1 MRESLKF
8 KKNVFSWLS
17 VLLVVLI
24 FISTSFAAED
34 AIFKNVPSNCLFCV
48 RVNNFQNTLGQI
60 DQFLMSSGGG
70 MMGSAT
76 MMAQMGLAQVLGDPQ
91 MVGVN
96 MSGDFGLFG
105 ISQEPGDLFVAF
117 LLPVTNYEQLI
128 SGKSN
133 YEAPDENKI
142 TRINVPNMSGKA
154 SSMLVGQ
161 LGNYAVATKERN
173 YEKLAA
179 IIKAGS
185 GTTGLMTTLEAG
197 EAERAVG
204 EPVWAYLNM
213 AQISK
218 VFGPVIKEGMEQ
230 AKGGMPPG
238 MGNIQGI
245 MDEYVK
251 LIDMLL
257 NEVAFISVSAKA
269 GPEALRIKKKVA
281 TVPDTELAG
290 ILSAGSSAD
299 KKNELLGY
307 LEDGAVINFGA
318 KSHQGL
324 LRKMNEIGMN
334 FFESFMGG
342 GMPEETKAKTEI
354 IMRDWLKAMGQ
365 DIAFSWLP
373 PQGGSIFNFTYVVDV
388 ADKEAFDRIIEEGMS
403 IYDDAGIWDMYEQMG
418 MKAGYEVERGVD
430 TYKGVTIDAAKFNME
445 MTDANA
451 PEAQMINQMYGGGF
465 TYRWAMVNDT
475 WVCAI
480 GDDADSKVRELIDST
495 LDESVKTMGTEMNRA
510 VELIPNAERAD
521 FVGTLNYIR
530 MLQMVTKM
538 MPFFPLPVMDIPTN
552 SNLVFSGHIGSGQ
565 LVVDVVMPKE
575 HMQEIMMIQQ
585 RMQQQM
591 MQQQMMQ
598 QQQMMEDP
606 QTQP

>member
-1 MRESLKF
+1 MRDSLKS

-17 VLLVVLI
+17 VLLVVFT
-24 FISTSFAAED
+24 FISTSVSADD
-34 AIFKNVPSNCLFCV
+34 AVLKNVPSNCLFCV
-48 RVNNFQNTLGQI
+48 RVNNFQNALGQI

-96 MSGDFGLFG
+96 MSGDFGIFG
-105 ISQEPGDLFVAF
+105 VSQEPDDLFVAF

-133 YEAPDENKI
+133 YEASDENKI

-179 IIKAGS
+179 MIKAGS
-185 GTTGLMTTLEAG
+185 GTVGLITTLEAS

-213 AQISK
+213 AQVSK

-245 MDEYVK
+245 MDEYAK

-269 GPEALRIKKKVA
+269 GPDALRINKKVA
-281 TVPDTELAG
+281 TVPGTELAG
-290 ILSAGSSAD
+290 ILTAGNSAD

-307 LEDGAVINFGA
+307 LDDGAVINVAA
-318 KSHQGL
+318 KNHEGL
-324 LRKMNEIGMN
+324 LKKMNEIGMN

-342 GMPEETKAKTEI
+342 GDIPEEAKDKMET

-388 ADKEAFDRIIEEGMS
+388 ADKEAFERIIEEGMS

-418 MKAGYEVERGVD
+418 IRAGYEVERGVD
-430 TYKGVTIDAAKFNME
+430 TYKGVAIDAAKFSME

-451 PEAQMINQMYGGGF
+451 PEAQMINQMYQGGF
-465 TYRWAMVNDT
+465 IYRWAMVNDT

-480 GDDADSKVRELIDST
+480 GDDADSKVRELIDSA
-495 LDESVKTMGTEMNRA
+495 LDESVKPMGTEMKTA
-510 VELIPNAERAD
+510 VGLIPNAEIAD

-530 MLQMVTKM
+530 LLQMVTKM
-538 MPFFPLPVMDIPTN
+538 VPFFPLPVMDIPTN
-552 SNLVFSGHIGSGQ
+552 NNLVFAGHIGSGQ
-565 LVVDVVMPKE
+565 LEVDVVMPKE
-575 HMQEIMMIQQ
+575 HMQELMMIQQ

-591 MQQQMMQ
+591 MQQMQ
-598 QQQMMEDP
+598 QQQMMEQP